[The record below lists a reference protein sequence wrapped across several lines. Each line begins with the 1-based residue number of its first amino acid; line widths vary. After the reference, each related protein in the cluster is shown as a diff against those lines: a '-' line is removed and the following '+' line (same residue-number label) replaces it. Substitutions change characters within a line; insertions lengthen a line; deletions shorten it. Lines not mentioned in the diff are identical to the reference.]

1 VYDTDQEQIEAIKS
15 WWSANANWVIAS
27 VLVFIFAFV
36 GWNWY
41 QADQINHKEEA
52 SKLYDRLLVN
62 ISSPDGDL
70 DDRASMISA
79 LKSDYSDLGYAV
91 MAALFEAKDLVEAQ
105 DYDAALVALNWSADN
120 ADESLQAVI
129 SYRKA
134 LVQFELGQNDAALAS
149 LNAIAGDGHQAL
161 SFELKGDVL
170 LAQGDES
177 GARDA
182 YQSALDFSADQG
194 INNPYLEVKL
204 NDLAVAE

>member
-1 VYDTDQEQIEAIKS
+1 MYDTDQEQIEAIKS

-41 QADQINHKEEA
+41 QSDQINHKEDA

-70 DDRASMISA
+70 DDRTSMISA
-79 LKSDYSDLGYAV
+79 LKSDYTDLGYAV
-91 MAALFEAKDLVEAQ
+91 MASLFEAKDFVEAK
-105 DYDAALVALNWSADN
+105 DYDAALVALDWSLEH

-129 SYRKA
+129 LYRKA
-134 LVQFELGQNDAALAS
+134 LVQFEMGQNDASLAS
-149 LNAIAGDGHQAL
+149 LNAIAVDGHQAL
-161 SFELKGDVL
+161 SFELKGDIL
-170 LAQGDES
+170 LAQGDET